1 MSFFSSTT
9 NSFSRPSFFGSTS
22 SATTTTT
29 PSNVNAANP
38 MNGIEVSGAP
48 EDTVQDL
55 KFSPVVQ
62 NSPMFLAAG
71 SWDNTV
77 RIWQVSESGAV
88 EAKAMQNVGAPV
100 LSIDWTE
107 VWFNFTWLKYLC
119 IVG

>member
-38 MNGIEVSGAP
+38 MNGIEVPGAP

-107 VWFNFTWLKYLC
+107 VWFNFVFL
-119 IVG
+119 